1 MPDGSAI
8 SRQNAV
14 QLPLGRHVEIA
25 AEKSIPQLLAEI
37 TTCQASG
44 ESVLER
50 KTARNMQTG
59 VKVPMSSP
67 PSTAEPEYLDVGTGT
82 ESRRIA
88 MRILPAA
95 GGSSLPAFVWLG
107 GYRSDMAG
115 TKAVELERHAEKTG
129 AACIRF
135 DYSGHGVSGGAF
147 ADGTISRWLEESL
160 AIIDR
165 ADPQRI
171 ILVGSSMG
179 GWIALRLIAELR
191 ARGEGR
197 RIAGLVLIAPAP
209 DFTSE
214 LIEPNLTDAERTSLA
229 ERGYFEEP
237 TPYGPDPNIYT
248 ARLIEDG
255 RDNRVLQGVIETGC
269 PVHILQGMQDPDVPY
284 GHALKLM
291 EHLPSDDV
299 VMTLIRDGDHR
310 LSRPEDIERM
320 LAAVDGMVTG

>member
-1 MPDGSAI
+1 MS
-8 SRQNAV
+8 
-14 QLPLGRHVEIA
+14 LP
-25 AEKSIPQLLAEI
+25 
-37 TTCQASG
+37 T
-44 ESVLER
+44 
-50 KTARNMQTG
+50 
-59 VKVPMSSP
+59 
-67 PSTAEPEYLDVGTGT
+67 STAEPEYLDVGNGS

-95 GGSSLPAFVWLG
+95 EGSPLPAFVWLG

-135 DYSGHGVSGGAF
+135 DYSGHGVSGGDF
-147 ADGTISRWLEESL
+147 TDGTISRWLEESL
-160 AIIDR
+160 AVIGH
-165 ADPQRI
+165 ADPKRMVLI
-171 ILVGSSMG
+171 GSSMG

-191 ARGEGR
+191 ARGEGS

-214 LIEPNLTDAERTSLA
+214 LIEPNLTDGERASLA
-229 ERGYFEEP
+229 ARGYFEEP

-255 RDNRVLQGVIETGC
+255 RVNRVLQGVIETGC
-269 PVHILQGMQDPDVPY
+269 PVHILQGMLDPDVPY

-320 LAAVDGMVTG
+320 LAAVDGMIAG

>member
-1 MPDGSAI
+1 MSLPISNADPD
-8 SRQNAV
+8 
-14 QLPLGRHVEIA
+14 
-25 AEKSIPQLLAEI
+25 
-37 TTCQASG
+37 T
-44 ESVLER
+44 
-50 KTARNMQTG
+50 
-59 VKVPMSSP
+59 
-67 PSTAEPEYLDVGTGT
+67 LDVGSGS

-95 GGSSLPAFVWLG
+95 SGNNLPALVWLG

-115 TKAVELERHAEKTG
+115 TKAVELERHAAATG

-135 DYSGHGVSGGAF
+135 DYSGHGMSGGAF
-147 ADGTISRWLEESL
+147 TDGTISRWLEESL
-160 AIIDR
+160 AVIDHVKPER
-165 ADPQRI
+165 M

-179 GWIALRLIAELR
+179 GWVALRLIAELR
-191 ARGEGR
+191 ARGEGG

-229 ERGYFEEP
+229 ARGYFEEP

-255 RDNRVLQGVIETGC
+255 RQNRVLTGIIETGC
-269 PVHILQGMQDPDVPY
+269 PVHILQGMKDPDVPY

-310 LSRPEDIERM
+310 LSRPEDIERII
-320 LAAVDGMVTG
+320 AAVDGMPTG